1 MPSPCSL
8 DLDFAPWRLSG
19 VVYGTLLNDPAS
31 LAAIGDAVNAP
42 PYKAPPQAP
51 VLYVKPRNTLAADGA
66 AVAVPGGTGRL
77 EIGASLGI
85 VIGRSTCRVTAEEA
99 LSFVAGWVLV
109 ADLCVPHASF
119 YRPNVRLRARD
130 GSCLLGV
137 PVPRDTLADAD
148 ALQIRVTVGD
158 HQAHVARTA
167 GMTRPVARLLQDVT
181 EFMTLH
187 AGDVLLL
194 GVAASAPE
202 GRTGDSFA
210 IECDGLGRLNG
221 HLVAEVA
228 ETAEA
233 GA

>member
-51 VLYVKPRNTLAADGA
+51 VLYVKPRNTLAADRA
-66 AVAVPGGTGRL
+66 AVAVPGDAGRM

-85 VIGRSTCRVTAEEA
+85 VIGRSACRVRADEA
-99 LSFVAGWVLV
+99 LCFVAGWVLV
-109 ADLCVPHASF
+109 ADLCVPHGSF

-130 GSCLLGV
+130 GSCLLG
-137 PVPRDTLADAD
+137 PGVPRDALADAD
-148 ALQIRVTVGD
+148 SLQIRVTVGD

-187 AGDVLLL
+187 AGDVLML
-194 GVAASAPE
+194 GVAAGAPK
-202 GRTGDSFA
+202 GRAGESFT
-210 IECDGLGRLNG
+210 IECDGLGRLHG

>member
-19 VVYGTLLNDPAS
+19 VVVGTLLNDPAS

-42 PYKAPPQAP
+42 PYKAPPRAP
-51 VLYVKPRNTLAADGA
+51 VLYVKPRNTLAANGT
-66 AVAVPGGTGRL
+66 AVAVPGDAGRM

-85 VIGRSTCRVTAEEA
+85 VIGRSACRVTAEQA

-148 ALQIRVTVGD
+148 ALQIRVSVGD
-158 HQAHVARTA
+158 CPATVARTS
-167 GMTRPVARLLQDVT
+167 GMTRPVAQLLQDVT
-181 EFMTLH
+181 EFMTLY
-187 AGDVLLL
+187 AGDVLML
-194 GVAASAPE
+194 GVAAGAPAGQAGE
-202 GRTGDSFA
+202 SFS
-210 IECDGLGRLNG
+210 IDCDGLGRLQG
-221 HLVAEVA
+221 RLIA
-228 ETAEA
+228 ETEEA
-233 GA
+233 SA